1 MVMASIIYTY
11 WRVQELRSPGFMKM
25 HSTLTDGVKTDTFVQ
40 AIWNVIAMIK
50 LILTV
55 ILLIFLRHFPC
66 FQLMTIYFS
75 QLLYQIL
82 LGYTRPYETPSK
94 NILALTNEILCSLY
108 LMMYLMASDF
118 NDNPDI
124 RSAAGT
130 GLLLII
136 SFYVALNFLYF
147 LVSLISQ
154 LRRPMRRILA
164 RVKHFL
170 ANKRGRGVVAMK
182 PLKQQEESTIAI

>member
-1 MVMASIIYTY
+1 
-11 WRVQELRSPGFMKM
+11 
-25 HSTLTDGVKTDTFVQ
+25 
-40 AIWNVIAMIK
+40 
-50 LILTV
+50 
-55 ILLIFLRHFPC
+55 
-66 FQLMTIYFS
+66 MTIYFS

-82 LGYTRPYETPSK
+82 LGYTMPYETPSK

-108 LMMYLMASDF
+108 LMMYLMASEF
-118 NDNPDI
+118 NDNSDI

-154 LRRPMRRILA
+154 LRRPMRRIGT
-164 RVKHFL
+164 RVKKFL

-182 PLKQQEESTIAI
+182 PLKQHEESTMAI